1 MTRFSV
7 IADVSS
13 DNLAAVRPVLLH
25 MIEGA
30 TVTNTADGL
39 RAQGIMDG
47 TEVRDVNRRLLSAL
61 RQAEKK
67 TRLRA
72 EWTADGQVHRFL
84 DYVPKS
90 TRPVGL
96 PGLSR
101 YQHAS
106 RNIRSCR
113 NGVKL
118 SLHGCKIAAW
128 RDQGSR

>member
-13 DNLAAVRPVLLH
+13 DNLPAVRPVLLH

-30 TVTNTADGL
+30 AVTNTADGL
-39 RAQGIMDG
+39 HVQGIMDG
-47 TEVRDVNRRLLSAL
+47 TNARDVNRRLLSAL

-72 EWTADGQVHRFL
+72 EWTADGHIHRFF

-90 TRPVGL
+90 TRAV
-96 PGLSR
+96 
-101 YQHAS
+101 
-106 RNIRSCR
+106 N
-113 NGVKL
+113 
-118 SLHGCKIAAW
+118 
-128 RDQGSR
+128 

>member
-30 TVTNTADGL
+30 AVTSTADGL
-39 RAQGIMDG
+39 NVQGIMDG
-47 TEVRDVNRRLLSAL
+47 TDARDVNRRLLSAL

-72 EWTADGQVHRFL
+72 EWTGDGHVHRFF
-84 DYVPKS
+84 DYVPKG
-90 TRPVGL
+90 TRPV
-96 PGLSR
+96 
-101 YQHAS
+101 A
-106 RNIRSCR
+106 
-113 NGVKL
+113 
-118 SLHGCKIAAW
+118 
-128 RDQGSR
+128 

>member
-47 TEVRDVNRRLLSAL
+47 ADARDVNRRLRSAL
-61 RQAEKK
+61 RQAERK

-72 EWTADGQVHRFL
+72 EWTADGHIHRFF

-90 TRPVGL
+90 TRPV
-96 PGLSR
+96 
-101 YQHAS
+101 A
-106 RNIRSCR
+106 
-113 NGVKL
+113 
-118 SLHGCKIAAW
+118 
-128 RDQGSR
+128 